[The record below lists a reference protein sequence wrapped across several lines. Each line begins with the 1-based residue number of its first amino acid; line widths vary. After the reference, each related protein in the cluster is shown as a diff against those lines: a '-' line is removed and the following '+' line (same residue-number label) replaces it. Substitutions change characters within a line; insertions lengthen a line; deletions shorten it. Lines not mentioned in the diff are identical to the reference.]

1 MRVRASVTTVR
12 LSGNHYN
19 PLLTVWGNPKLHLR
33 RGREQH
39 REPVTRVARRAP
51 LLAQHDRRP
60 RLPGVQLGRELGGQL
75 ARHPAQLRRPRPPGE
90 PRWRSGRAGCQGRGA
105 ARAACPAPRRRSR
118 AHRRGGPRRR
128 PRPPRAGPGRPAQ
141 ARRGRDSDPRLD
153 RRAGTPR
160 PIPRRHRPGTSSAPR
175 SRRRSTRL
183 KLPVVRVGGV
193 YPSRRKQKVSPTTMQ
208 HTAEVPAPSP
218 PEQPQPSPPDA
229 PQPDPKG
236 PETPDNPS
244 PPEPAMPPGETV

>member
-1 MRVRASVTTVR
+1 MAFGSCG
-12 LSGNHYN
+12 LSGS
-19 PLLTVWGNPKLHLR
+19 R
-33 RGREQH
+33 R
-39 REPVTRVARRAP
+39 
-51 LLAQHDRRP
+51 
-60 RLPGVQLGRELGGQL
+60 
-75 ARHPAQLRRPRPPGE
+75 
-90 PRWRSGRAGCQGRGA
+90 SSSAG
-105 ARAACPAPRRRSR
+105 PAPRRRLAS
-118 AHRRGGPRRR
+118 ASAWWARRR
-128 PRPPRAGPGRPAQ
+128 PRLPRAGPGRPAQ

-218 PEQPQPSPPDA
+218 PEQPSQALPTHLSRTRRDPRYRTTRARRGRRCHPARPSSSMMRVETPSPGPGPSPA
-229 PQPDPKG
+229 PGPTPPDP
-236 PETPDNPS
+236 TPPVPS
-244 PPEPAMPPGETV
+244 PDPGAPPQDPVPQI